1 MKCENCGNEV
11 REGAKFCSKCGSN
24 ILEQQEDHSGKHN
37 VHETKTE
44 KRCVNCGNVLREES
58 KFCPKCGSSTLE
70 QKEDVSTLKDEEK
83 DKAEQSKGTFYF
95 EKVKMIGRLR
105 YKIIRTEVSN
115 NEERLEISQKI
126 HRFLRKE
133 KENHLEIKL
142 SEIGS
147 MELKTKMDFWDT
159 LYAALFGVM
168 FLMNITDVAWLLLI
182 AVFLYTGYGRQHL
195 AQHDAV
201 ETLSSLMDKMTVN
214 CLCYGALGSLLLYP
228 ILDELVHGFLRTV
241 IVVLIAVI
249 VGVSLP
255 LYFCYQLCED
265 IDKQL
270 GYSIWDILEVEKKQ
284 EIWSCIKFS
293 MLSLAGTL
301 IFVCPILVHFA
312 E

>member
-58 KFCPKCGSSTLE
+58 KFCPKCGSSTVE

-182 AVFLYTGYGRQHL
+182 AGVTVQLEPSVKPHSCFLWLNSYII
-195 AQHDAV
+195 
-201 ETLSSLMDKMTVN
+201 S
-214 CLCYGALGSLLLYP
+214 
-228 ILDELVHGFLRTV
+228 
-241 IVVLIAVI
+241 
-249 VGVSLP
+249 
-255 LYFCYQLCED
+255 
-265 IDKQL
+265 
-270 GYSIWDILEVEKKQ
+270 
-284 EIWSCIKFS
+284 
-293 MLSLAGTL
+293 
-301 IFVCPILVHFA
+301 
-312 E
+312 

>member
-58 KFCPKCGSSTLE
+58 KFCPKCGSSTVE

-147 MELKTKMDFWDT
+147 MELKTKMDFS
-159 LYAALFGVM
+159 V
-168 FLMNITDVAWLLLI
+168 
-182 AVFLYTGYGRQHL
+182 QS
-195 AQHDAV
+195 
-201 ETLSSLMDKMTVN
+201 E
-214 CLCYGALGSLLLYP
+214 
-228 ILDELVHGFLRTV
+228 
-241 IVVLIAVI
+241 IVVPFWTEDFPELICTGTFHKNSLGEI
-249 VGVSLP
+249 VYEL
-255 LYFCYQLCED
+255 D
-265 IDKQL
+265 
-270 GYSIWDILEVEKKQ
+270 
-284 EIWSCIKFS
+284 FS
-293 MLSLAGTL
+293 ESTL
-301 IFVCPILVHFA
+301 
-312 E
+312 

>member
-168 FLMNITDVAWLLLI
+168 FLMNAMSITS
-182 AVFLYTGYGRQHL
+182 FEQS
-195 AQHDAV
+195 
-201 ETLSSLMDKMTVN
+201 LS
-214 CLCYGALGSLLLYP
+214 
-228 ILDELVHGFLRTV
+228 
-241 IVVLIAVI
+241 
-249 VGVSLP
+249 
-255 LYFCYQLCED
+255 
-265 IDKQL
+265 
-270 GYSIWDILEVEKKQ
+270 
-284 EIWSCIKFS
+284 
-293 MLSLAGTL
+293 
-301 IFVCPILVHFA
+301 
-312 E
+312 

>member
-37 VHETKTE
+37 VHEMKTE

-58 KFCPKCGSSTLE
+58 KFCPKCGSSTVE

-133 KENHLEIKL
+133 KGNHLEIKL

-182 AVFLYTGYGRQHL
+182 AVFLYTGYGKVL
-195 AQHDAV
+195 NLKMKNGLNFEIPVNGMTEDV
-201 ETLSSLMDKMTVN
+201 EQFR
-214 CLCYGALGSLLLYP
+214 LL
-228 ILDELVHGFLRTV
+228 IGKE
-241 IVVLIAVI
+241 
-249 VGVSLP
+249 
-255 LYFCYQLCED
+255 
-265 IDKQL
+265 
-270 GYSIWDILEVEKKQ
+270 
-284 EIWSCIKFS
+284 
-293 MLSLAGTL
+293 
-301 IFVCPILVHFA
+301 
-312 E
+312 

>member
-58 KFCPKCGSSTLE
+58 KFCPKCGSSTVE

-168 FLMNITDVAWLLLI
+168 FLMNITDVACARCTGVFIGEVLGIFLFEVGEISNII
-182 AVFLYTGYGRQHL
+182 AVVFSLIMFADWFVQYKFHYESNNIRRLITGL
-195 AQHDAV
+195 
-201 ETLSSLMDKMTVN
+201 
-214 CLCYGALGSLLLYP
+214 LCGYAFGNIIMKYLK
-228 ILDELVHGFLRTV
+228 
-241 IVVLIAVI
+241 
-249 VGVSLP
+249 
-255 LYFCYQLCED
+255 YF
-265 IDKQL
+265 
-270 GYSIWDILEVEKKQ
+270 
-284 EIWSCIKFS
+284 
-293 MLSLAGTL
+293 M
-301 IFVCPILVHFA
+301 
-312 E
+312 

>member
-115 NEERLEISQKI
+115 NEERLEI
-126 HRFLRKE
+126 
-133 KENHLEIKL
+133 KL

-147 MELKTKMDFWDT
+147 MKLKTKMDFWDT

-182 AVFLYTGYGRQHL
+182 AVFLYTGYGKVL
-195 AQHDAV
+195 NLKMKNGLNFEIPVNGMTEDV
-201 ETLSSLMDKMTVN
+201 EQFR
-214 CLCYGALGSLLLYP
+214 LL
-228 ILDELVHGFLRTV
+228 IGKE
-241 IVVLIAVI
+241 
-249 VGVSLP
+249 
-255 LYFCYQLCED
+255 
-265 IDKQL
+265 
-270 GYSIWDILEVEKKQ
+270 
-284 EIWSCIKFS
+284 
-293 MLSLAGTL
+293 
-301 IFVCPILVHFA
+301 
-312 E
+312 

>member
-182 AVFLYTGYGRQHL
+182 AVFLYTGYGKVCNFGNCFSFFKFFLNERADFLEKFFSFLFSSQ
-195 AQHDAV
+195 
-201 ETLSSLMDKMTVN
+201 LSSFFS
-214 CLCYGALGSLLLYP
+214 CLFSLHFDICL
-228 ILDELVHGFLRTV
+228 
-241 IVVLIAVI
+241 IVV
-249 VGVSLP
+249 
-255 LYFCYQLCED
+255 
-265 IDKQL
+265 
-270 GYSIWDILEVEKKQ
+270 
-284 EIWSCIKFS
+284 
-293 MLSLAGTL
+293 
-301 IFVCPILVHFA
+301 FV
-312 E
+312 

>member
-182 AVFLYTGYGRQHL
+182 AVFLYTGYGKVLNLKMKNGLNFEIPVNGMTEDVEQFRLLMCIRDRFRCRRIYRKILYARIVTARIRFRLLRTRQRL
-195 AQHDAV
+195 KQKDTVWGAGAV
-201 ETLSSLMDKMTVN
+201 ECVCSVRLDYCAERSSR
-214 CLCYGALGSLLLYP
+214 AL
-228 ILDELVHGFLRTV
+228 
-241 IVVLIAVI
+241 
-249 VGVSLP
+249 
-255 LYFCYQLCED
+255 
-265 IDKQL
+265 K
-270 GYSIWDILEVEKKQ
+270 
-284 EIWSCIKFS
+284 
-293 MLSLAGTL
+293 
-301 IFVCPILVHFA
+301 
-312 E
+312 

>member
-24 ILEQQEDHSGKHN
+24 ILQQEDHSGKHN

-182 AVFLYTGYGRQHL
+182 AVFLYTGYGKVL
-195 AQHDAV
+195 NLKMKNGLNFEIPVNGMTEDV
-201 ETLSSLMDKMTVN
+201 EQFR
-214 CLCYGALGSLLLYP
+214 LL
-228 ILDELVHGFLRTV
+228 IGKE
-241 IVVLIAVI
+241 
-249 VGVSLP
+249 
-255 LYFCYQLCED
+255 
-265 IDKQL
+265 
-270 GYSIWDILEVEKKQ
+270 
-284 EIWSCIKFS
+284 
-293 MLSLAGTL
+293 
-301 IFVCPILVHFA
+301 
-312 E
+312 

>member
-1 MKCENCGNEV
+1 
-11 REGAKFCSKCGSN
+11 
-24 ILEQQEDHSGKHN
+24 
-37 VHETKTE
+37 
-44 KRCVNCGNVLREES
+44 
-58 KFCPKCGSSTLE
+58 
-70 QKEDVSTLKDEEK
+70 
-83 DKAEQSKGTFYF
+83 
-95 EKVKMIGRLR
+95 
-105 YKIIRTEVSN
+105 
-115 NEERLEISQKI
+115 
-126 HRFLRKE
+126 
-133 KENHLEIKL
+133 
-142 SEIGS
+142 
-147 MELKTKMDFWDT
+147 
-159 LYAALFGVM
+159 
-168 FLMNITDVAWLLLI
+168 
-182 AVFLYTGYGRQHL
+182 
-195 AQHDAV
+195 
-201 ETLSSLMDKMTVN
+201 MDKMTVN

-270 GYSIWDILEVEKKQ
+270 EYSIWDILEVEKKQ